1 MWTARRAYNEFR
13 KKRRRIKYLSDHP
26 LFILSPTPPT
36 NSSSSLIVH
45 EHGAEGHK
53 GGRDG
58 TTSGL
63 EQKRHIII
71 ATAGVRVY
79 YKKLQSKD
87 KIQWNYSRLKG
98 TLTLGWDI
106 DAPQSISEVK
116 AEKNWFK
123 LTDAPSLGR

>member
-1 MWTARRAYNEFR
+1 MAQRGTRAVE
-13 KKRRRIKYLSDHP
+13 
-26 LFILSPTPPT
+26 T
-36 NSSSSLIVH
+36 
-45 EHGAEGHK
+45 
-53 GGRDG
+53 DG

-87 KIQWNYSRLKG
+87 KTKWNYSRLKG
-98 TLTLGWDI
+98 TLTLGRDI
-106 DAPQSISEVK
+106 DAPQSIS

-123 LTDAPSLGR
+123 LTDDESESTIWIFKFPENFDYEVDQPFFHTFQGKVNTFKITSEVNAEIVDIV